1 MLGLLAGLPRS
12 NYWTLA
18 EHELQHLFA
27 APVIQP
33 AATQGTGC
41 AGWCGRSDIRHA
53 PWPATTNDK
62 PPKTMKVTNYGWSTS
77 EASPLTAQ
85 KGG

>member
-1 MLGLLAGLPRS
+1 MRAFVLGLLAGLPRT
-12 NYWTLA
+12 NHWTLA
-18 EHELQHLFA
+18 KHELQHLFA

-41 AGWCGRSDIRHA
+41 AGWCGDGDIRNA

-62 PPKTMKVTNYGWSTS
+62 HP
-77 EASPLTAQ
+77 
-85 KGG
+85 